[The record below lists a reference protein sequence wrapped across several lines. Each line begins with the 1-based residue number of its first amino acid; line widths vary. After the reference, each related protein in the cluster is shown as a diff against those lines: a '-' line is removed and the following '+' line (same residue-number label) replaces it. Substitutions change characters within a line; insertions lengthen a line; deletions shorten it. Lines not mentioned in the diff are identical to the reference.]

1 MPREQVIQQQI
12 RLDIGINPNVR
23 LFRNNTG
30 QATDQRTGN
39 FIRYGLAVGSSDLIG
54 IRKVTITPDM
64 VGQTIGVFAS
74 LEVKTDT
81 GKPSTDQKKWL
92 SMVTAFGG
100 IAGVVRSPQDA
111 RRLLQLPQIGAG

>member
-1 MPREQVIQQQI
+1 MREQVIQQQI
-12 RLDIGINPNVR
+12 RLNIGINPEVR
-23 LFRNNTG
+23 LFRNNCGT
-30 QATDQRTGN
+30 ATDPRTGN
-39 FIRYGLAVGSSDLIG
+39 FIRYGLSPGSSDLIG

-64 VGQTIGVFAS
+64 VGQTIGVFTS

-100 IAGVVRSPQDA
+100 IAGVARSPQDA
-111 RRLLQLPQIGAG
+111 RRILGLASDGP

>member
-1 MPREQVIQQQI
+1 MREQVIQQQI
-12 RLDIGINPNVR
+12 RLDIGINPEVR
-23 LFRNNTG
+23 LFRNNCGT
-30 QATDQRTGN
+30 ATDPRTGN
-39 FIRYGLAVGSSDLIG
+39 FIRYGLSPGSSDLIG

-64 VGQTIGVFAS
+64 VGQTIGVFTS

-100 IAGVVRSPQDA
+100 IAGVARSPQDA
-111 RRLLQLPQIGAG
+111 RRILGLASDGP

>member
-1 MPREQVIQQQI
+1 VREQVIQQQI
-12 RLDIGINPNVR
+12 RLDIGINPEVR
-23 LFRNNTG
+23 LFRNNCG
-30 QATDQRTGN
+30 VATDQRTGN

-92 SMVTAFGG
+92 SMVQAFGG

-111 RRLLQLPQIGAG
+111 RSLLQLP

>member
-1 MPREQVIQQQI
+1 MREQVIQQQI
-12 RLDIGINPNVR
+12 RLDIGINPEVR
-23 LFRNNTG
+23 LFRNNCGT
-30 QATDQRTGN
+30 ATDPRTGN
-39 FIRYGLAVGSSDLIG
+39 FIRYGLSPGSSDLIG
-54 IRKVTITPDM
+54 IRKITITPDM
-64 VGQTIGVFAS
+64 VGQTIGVFTS

-111 RRLLQLPQIGAG
+111 RRILGLASDGP